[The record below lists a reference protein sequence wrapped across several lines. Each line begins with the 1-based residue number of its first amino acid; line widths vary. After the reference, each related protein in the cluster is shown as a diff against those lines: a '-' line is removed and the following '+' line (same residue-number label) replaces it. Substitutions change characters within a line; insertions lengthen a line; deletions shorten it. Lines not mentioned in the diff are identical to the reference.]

1 MDRCVPHTDRL
12 RFNSQMKKLTFIL
25 FASLLSCYMY
35 GQTKLTSEQ
44 QKQIIEKMDKAAS
57 AMTSMQCDFSQTKSM
72 KLLSREMKSEGVMY
86 FKKPDK
92 LRWQYTTPYDYT
104 FILNG
109 DKVRIK
115 STKSTKDIDVQGNKI
130 FRQITNIIL
139 KSITG
144 GGLKSSADFTV
155 ELYKSD
161 NTYFAKLY
169 PKKKELKQIYN
180 LIEIHFN
187 SQLTMVNM
195 VKMEEKTG
203 DMTVVKLTNIKP
215 NTSINEKMF
224 DLN

>member
-1 MDRCVPHTDRL
+1 
-12 RFNSQMKKLTFIL
+12 MKKLAILL

-57 AMTSMQCDFSQTKSM
+57 AMSSMQCDFSQTKSM

-92 LRWQYTTPYDYT
+92 LRWQYTSPYDYT

-109 DKVRIK
+109 DKVRI
-115 STKSTKDIDVQGNKI
+115 KSTKDIDVQGNKI

-155 ELYKSD
+155 ELYKTD
-161 NTYFAKLY
+161 KEYFAKLY

-180 LIEIHFN
+180 LIEIHFTP
-187 SQLTMVNM
+187 QLTMVNM
-195 VKMEEKTG
+195 VKMQEKTG

-215 NTSINEKMF
+215 NASINEKMF
-224 DLN
+224 DIH